1 MLFRSNVVSHAK
13 LLGYVPR
20 STLSSTA
27 VLDFSLSPV
36 GTPAASVTVD
46 RGFRFTTTV
55 ASVPYTFVN
64 LNPVTALYNSV
75 TGTYQFKYDSTA
87 GKDYRIYAK
96 QGTLKR
102 MLYRADTTVSNQKFV
117 IPDNNV
123 DITTMR
129 VRVKSNENTSDY
141 AIYTRFTN
149 LPSVTSTSQ
158 IYFIQENPQGLYE
171 IYFGDD
177 NFGVKLADNNVVE
190 IEYVFTDGTLANG
203 GTTFKPVDTVTG
215 AVWPATVSV
224 TTDSNGPVK
233 TYGGAVRET
242 VESIRYNAP
251 LTFVTQNRAVTADD
265 YKAIIQREV
274 GNIQSINV
282 WGGEYAE
289 TPEWGKVYICIKPT
303 GADTLSDSEKSA
315 IVALVKTKNV
325 VSITPVI
332 VDPVYT

>member
-1 MLFRSNVVSHAK
+1 MC
-13 LLGYVPR
+13 
-20 STLSSTA
+20 SSD
-27 VLDFSLSPV
+27 L
-36 GTPAASVTVD
+36 
-46 RGFRFTTTV
+46 
-55 ASVPYTFVN
+55 
-64 LNPVTALYNSV
+64 V
-75 TGTYQFKYDSTA
+75 TGTYQFSYDSTA

-224 TTDSNGPVK
+224 TTED
-233 TYGGAVRET
+233 R
-242 VESIRYNAP
+242 
-251 LTFVTQNRAVTADD
+251 
-265 YKAIIQREV
+265 
-274 GNIQSINV
+274 
-282 WGGEYAE
+282 
-289 TPEWGKVYICIKPT
+289 
-303 GADTLSDSEKSA
+303 KSTR
-315 IVALVKTKNV
+315 LN
-325 VSITPVI
+325 SSH
-332 VDPVYT
+332 